1 MRTREARQAVKGP
14 PPWKI
19 ALPARWLVYSVAP
32 LVWLLISTP
41 AHATAIGVFSW
52 SEYTQEECGAG
63 LCGAFFSVG
72 NFSTDPDFS
81 LGALGDTFFDVSVGL
96 QTDGGPMSLLLGDIA
111 PGDSSQS
118 IDDLSGTT
126 IATAALTLAFGLP
139 GSIQLLDELGNEVTA
154 LMAPGSLLI
163 DYAASAPPAPIPE
176 PSTLLLLIG
185 GLSALAHARRARPKR
200 LAARPVG
207 PLQRSGEAQ

>member
-1 MRTREARQAVKGP
+1 MATREPRQAVKGP
-14 PPWKI
+14 SPWKI

-41 AHATAIGVFSW
+41 AHATAIGVFNW
-52 SEYTQEECGAG
+52 SEYTQDECDAG
-63 LCGAFFSVG
+63 LCGAFFFVE

-81 LGALGDTFFDVSVGL
+81 LGALGDTFFDVSVDL
-96 QTDGGPMSLLLGDIA
+96 QTDGGPMSLLLNDIA

-118 IDDLSGTT
+118 IDDLSATT
-126 IATAALTLAFGLP
+126 IATAALTLTFGLP

-163 DYAASAPPAPIPE
+163 DFAASEPPAPVPE
-176 PSTLLLLIG
+176 PSTLLLLIAG
-185 GLSALAHARRARPKR
+185 VSVLSRARRARPKR
-200 LAARPVG
+200 LAVIPAG
-207 PLQRSGEAQ
+207 PLQHSGESR